1 MSENVIDD
9 SLIGINEVISVSN
22 NLSKIFNVVNMFG
35 SSDLCLR
42 RCEDTSSSMVLS
54 SGVDCFADSVNLKV
68 NDYDFMLMKHFLST
82 KVGSI
87 DLLFDKRNFSEDSF
101 VTEFSIVS
109 GGYDVDLLLIV
120 VDFNGDTL
128 LRFSYLVDGFDYS
141 DEYLLKNRDSM
152 LKFIY

>member
-1 MSENVIDD
+1 MCVY
-9 SLIGINEVISVSN
+9 V
-22 NLSKIFNVVNMFG
+22 
-35 SSDLCLR
+35 C
-42 RCEDTSSSMVLS
+42 
-54 SGVDCFADSVNLKV
+54 
-68 NDYDFMLMKHFLST
+68 Y
-82 KVGSI
+82 
-87 DLLFDKRNFSEDSF
+87 LFFEF
-101 VTEFSIVS
+101 FTEFSIVS